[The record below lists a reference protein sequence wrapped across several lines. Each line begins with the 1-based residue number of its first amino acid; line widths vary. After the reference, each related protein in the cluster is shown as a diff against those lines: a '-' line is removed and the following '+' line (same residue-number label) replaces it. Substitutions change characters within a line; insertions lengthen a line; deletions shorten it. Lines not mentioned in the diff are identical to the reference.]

1 LPPPQ
6 DLQIKESLKN
16 QVYSFDEIQIFLIC
30 KPTRAA
36 ASIFNKLESRNQQT
50 KTVSACWKDIR
61 GTDLG
66 DDCIGRI
73 LKCKRQNPTHNT
85 VTNFIIKEVW
95 NPNIWST
102 GVWVDSKKPLK

>member
-1 LPPPQ
+1 M
-6 DLQIKESLKN
+6 
-16 QVYSFDEIQIFLIC
+16 IC

-50 KTVSACWKDIR
+50 KTVSAYWKDIR

-85 VTNFIIKEVW
+85 VTNFIIKE
-95 NPNIWST
+95 
-102 GVWVDSKKPLK
+102 DLKSEHLVNRSLGGLKEALEMIESSE